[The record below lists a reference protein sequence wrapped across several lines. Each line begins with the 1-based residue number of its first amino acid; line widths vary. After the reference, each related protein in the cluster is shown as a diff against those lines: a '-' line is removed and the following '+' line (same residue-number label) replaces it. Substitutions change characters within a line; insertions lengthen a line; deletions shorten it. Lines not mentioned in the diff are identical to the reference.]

1 MDFSLALASWC
12 AREGSGSPFCRAG
25 PPQTAR
31 RVSVTKVGGSLETPS
46 SLKKSRPK
54 SIRFA
59 EIHRY
64 IGKNK
69 EFGEKGHLGQHPV
82 SPGQH
87 SESVRIEV
95 GEIRSEEQINIL
107 LTSISAVFGVTK
119 HSTNTGDAHPFPK
132 ETDPAINRRC
142 PPPML
147 DVRPVD

>member
-1 MDFSLALASWC
+1 MRSSQAELRPDSQFCQGYLTDIEIAVNLD
-12 AREGSGSPFCRAG
+12 SPRI
-25 PPQTAR
+25 P
-31 RVSVTKVGGSLETPS
+31 RVSVTKGGGSLKTPS

-69 EFGEKGHLGQHPV
+69 KIGEKNHLGQHPV

-107 LTSISAVFGVTK
+107 LTLCSCLGRMGGS
-119 HSTNTGDAHPFPK
+119 D
-132 ETDPAINRRC
+132 
-142 PPPML
+142 
-147 DVRPVD
+147 RPG